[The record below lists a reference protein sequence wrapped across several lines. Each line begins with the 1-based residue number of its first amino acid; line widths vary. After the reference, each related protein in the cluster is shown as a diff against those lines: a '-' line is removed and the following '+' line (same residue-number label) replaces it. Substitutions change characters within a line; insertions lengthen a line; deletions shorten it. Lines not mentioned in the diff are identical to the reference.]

1 MIKEGVSMAG
11 KILAKDLEKDLMLY
25 DTENDDVHVLN
36 PTAKLIFNPFTAGKD
51 IDEIEKELR
60 ANFNVDETLNLRDDV
75 RYYLDKMHEMGLIN
89 TP

>member
-1 MIKEGVSMAG
+1 MAG

-36 PTAKLIFNPFTAGKD
+36 PTAKLIFNLLTAGKD